1 MYFDKTTCQ
10 YMNSQISE
18 LIFNI
23 KMQPVFSVTGR
34 HRNLD
39 NNMIN
44 VRYDITNTLLAVFD
58 KDLFS

>member
-1 MYFDKTTCQ
+1 
-10 YMNSQISE
+10 MNSQISE